1 MARIRTIVGAA
12 CAIPAITQA
21 ARIASRKRAA
31 GANYSRKRE
40 GGVSYFALTC
50 FLVVLVGFLD

>member
-40 GGVSYFALTC
+40 GGVNCFA
-50 FLVVLVGFLD
+50 